1 MNEQE
6 LQQAFLQYI
15 AEKTGAKDEKQLEE
29 IIQNLGEEGL
39 KEAYADFMK
48 EIQQA
53 QVQAA
58 KFGAKLNYIK
68 KLNGICPEGQ
78 ELRYFKIGGKLCKKC
93 MAKQLK
99 NGSKV
104 KENPIEEF
112 KRSRR
117 RK

>member
-48 EIQQA
+48 EIQ
-53 QVQAA
+53 
-58 KFGAKLNYIK
+58 
-68 KLNGICPEGQ
+68 
-78 ELRYFKIGGKLCKKC
+78 
-93 MAKQLK
+93 
-99 NGSKV
+99 
-104 KENPIEEF
+104 
-112 KRSRR
+112 
-117 RK
+117 